1 MKSRWTVQQQ
11 QAIDRRDRNLLISAA
26 AGSGKT
32 AVLVERIVQL
42 MVENRVSIEELLIV
56 TFTNAAAGEMKER
69 IQKKLQQK
77 RREHL
82 MQSEGNVDR
91 DLADFLSK
99 QIQNVPR
106 AQISTVHSFCI
117 KVIRDHFSLVS
128 IDPAFKLVNEAYGA
142 ILRENALD
150 QALEE
155 EYEKNDESFDALI
168 LGYAEAKGDS
178 AVRELIKSV
187 DRFIG
192 AQPYPEKWLLEQADF
207 YKRVAEAQDDHSALM
222 NFSSSP
228 MGEALLDLLE
238 EQLELAAASLDEAL
252 EAVQGFGYSFEK
264 KLVAERERIIELR
277 EKLSGGPGIFF
288 ENLEFLPFERFAK
301 KKSDEISEEDWTF
314 VKELRNESKKRI
326 TDLTKDK
333 VMIQLPIFLEDMR
346 YLSMVVDQL
355 VRLVLSYRRIY
366 AQLKQEQSV
375 ADFGDLEHLALKI
388 LENEDVRR
396 SFREKYKYIFD

>member
-42 MVENRVSIEELLIV
+42 MLENRVSIEELLIV

-178 AVRELIKSV
+178 DPGEIDHDPCLPKAAG
-187 DRFIG
+187 IG
-192 AQPYPEKWLLEQADF
+192 K
-207 YKRVAEAQDDHSALM
+207 
-222 NFSSSP
+222 
-228 MGEALLDLLE
+228 
-238 EQLELAAASLDEAL
+238 
-252 EAVQGFGYSFEK
+252 
-264 KLVAERERIIELR
+264 
-277 EKLSGGPGIFF
+277 
-288 ENLEFLPFERFAK
+288 
-301 KKSDEISEEDWTF
+301 
-314 VKELRNESKKRI
+314 
-326 TDLTKDK
+326 
-333 VMIQLPIFLEDMR
+333 
-346 YLSMVVDQL
+346 
-355 VRLVLSYRRIY
+355 
-366 AQLKQEQSV
+366 
-375 ADFGDLEHLALKI
+375 
-388 LENEDVRR
+388 
-396 SFREKYKYIFD
+396 

>member
-168 LGYAEAKGDS
+168 LGYAEAKGD
-178 AVRELIKSV
+178 
-187 DRFIG
+187 
-192 AQPYPEKWLLEQADF
+192 W
-207 YKRVAEAQDDHSALM
+207 
-222 NFSSSP
+222 
-228 MGEALLDLLE
+228 
-238 EQLELAAASLDEAL
+238 
-252 EAVQGFGYSFEK
+252 
-264 KLVAERERIIELR
+264 
-277 EKLSGGPGIFF
+277 
-288 ENLEFLPFERFAK
+288 
-301 KKSDEISEEDWTF
+301 
-314 VKELRNESKKRI
+314 
-326 TDLTKDK
+326 
-333 VMIQLPIFLEDMR
+333 
-346 YLSMVVDQL
+346 
-355 VRLVLSYRRIY
+355 
-366 AQLKQEQSV
+366 
-375 ADFGDLEHLALKI
+375 
-388 LENEDVRR
+388 
-396 SFREKYKYIFD
+396 